1 MQFGIE
7 LVPNEPVFRMASYV
21 KLAEDNG
28 FTHAWITDHYNN
40 RELYSTLSVLCLAT
54 GRIRIGAGVT
64 NPYTRS
70 VAVTASGICSID
82 ELSGGRAML
91 GIGPGDK
98 ATFDALGISREKPL
112 ERIRETVDVLRGF
125 MTGRSVTYEGSQ
137 VKISGAGLSF
147 RPAGA
152 GRIPV
157 YIGAQGP
164 KMLELAGM
172 IGDGVLIN
180 GSHPSD
186 FSSAV
191 PLIRKGIDSRDARD
205 DGNST
210 GAGSAEDFDIAAY
223 TCFSIDKNPEK
234 ARAAAV
240 PVVAFIAAGAPDA
253 LLEKH
258 GITASEKD
266 AVAAYL
272 REGRF
277 GDLKDVVTDRM
288 IDAFAV
294 AGDRDAC
301 LERIRRLEDCGVT
314 RIIAGSPIGPD
325 KEKSIKLIGDII
337 RSYSRDL

>member
-7 LVPNEPVFRMASYV
+7 LVPNEPVFKIASYV

-64 NPYTRS
+64 NPYTRN
-70 VAVTASGICSID
+70 VAVTASGICSVN

-125 MTGRSVTYEGSQ
+125 MTGKTVTYEGNQ

-147 RPAGA
+147 RPGGAG

-186 FSSAV
+186 FISAV
-191 PLIRKGIDSRDARD
+191 PLIRKGIDARDAGD
-205 DGNST
+205 HD
-210 GAGSAEDFDIAAY
+210 GAGAADDFDIAAY

-258 GITASEKD
+258 GISASDRD
-266 AVAAYL
+266 AVAGYL
-272 REGRF
+272 KEGRF
-277 GDLKDVVTDRM
+277 SDLKDIVTDRM
-288 IDAFAV
+288 IEAFSI

-301 LERIRRLEDCGVT
+301 IERINELEDCGVT

-337 RSYSRDL
+337 RSYGRAP